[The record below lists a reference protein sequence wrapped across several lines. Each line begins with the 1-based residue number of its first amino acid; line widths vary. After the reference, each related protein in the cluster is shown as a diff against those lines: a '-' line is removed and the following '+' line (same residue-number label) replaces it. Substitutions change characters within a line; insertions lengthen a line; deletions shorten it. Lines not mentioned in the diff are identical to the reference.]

1 MDSSLKHDSIMTET
15 LLAKLKTVDTP
26 TVCNAI
32 EVAQGKRG
40 FNQFTKGTMLAS
52 SAADGAMVGFART
65 AQIAALEPSKESPAV
80 IKQRRADYYR
90 HMSAGPRPA
99 IAAVEDL
106 DYPHAIGAYW
116 GEINTTVHK
125 AFGLGGALTN
135 GVMRDLGD
143 LPKDFPV
150 VAGSIGPSHGFVHV
164 RSIGQPIT
172 IFGMQ
177 VVDGDLVHADRHGA
191 LVIPP
196 EVIPLLEAAID
207 KLLSTEQ
214 LILGPALKQGFGL
227 AEFEQAWSEFE
238 KART

>member
-1 MDSSLKHDSIMTET
+1 MMNNSLLE
-15 LLAKLKTVDTP
+15 KLQAVDTP

-32 EVAQGKRG
+32 EVAQGQRG
-40 FNQFTKGTMLAS
+40 FNQFTRGTMLAS
-52 SAADGAMVGFART
+52 SATDAAMVGYART
-65 AQIAALEPSKESPAV
+65 AQIAALAPAKESASV

-90 HMSAGPRPA
+90 HMSEGPRPA
-99 IAAVEDL
+99 IAVVEDL

-116 GEINTTVHK
+116 GEVNTTIHK

-143 LPKDFPV
+143 LPTEFPV

-164 RSIGQPIT
+164 RSIGQPVT

-177 VVDGDLVHADRHGA
+177 VEDGDLVHADRHGA
-191 LVIPP
+191 VVVPK

-207 KLLSTEQ
+207 KLLTTEQ
-214 LILGPALKQGFGL
+214 LILAPARKAGFGL
-227 AEFEQAWSEFE
+227 AEFEAAWAAFE
-238 KART
+238 QART